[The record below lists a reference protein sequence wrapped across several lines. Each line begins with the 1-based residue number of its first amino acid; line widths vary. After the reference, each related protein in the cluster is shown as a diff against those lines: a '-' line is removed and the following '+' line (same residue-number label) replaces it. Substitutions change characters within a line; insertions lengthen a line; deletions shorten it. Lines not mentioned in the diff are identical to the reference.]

1 MLQIP
6 LAEASALIKAPYL
19 LTPNLE
25 GFYEARKM
33 ISTLSTAVKSNGWK
47 RDRVT
52 GHGDTCW
59 CPSNSFLST
68 SSYGHILFL
77 SHSDD

>member
-1 MLQIP
+1 MLEIP
-6 LAEASALIKAPYL
+6 RAEASTLIKAPYL

-25 GFYEARKM
+25 GFYEARKT
-33 ISTLSTAVKSNGWK
+33 ISTLSIAVKSNGWK
-47 RDRVT
+47 KGSGDSP
-52 GHGDTCW
+52 GDTCW
-59 CPSNSFLST
+59 CLSKAFLSP